1 MDRNAMKGDGSVRK
15 YVVLAALAAVVV
27 LAGCSGGSS
36 GDLEGRLAKLE
47 AENQALKQKVETL
60 TQELRPLEKRVHE
73 LDQQN
78 QHLEKAIVQA
88 RDDLVSRLR
97 EMVQQERSGRTRRF
111 VRPPARVPVKPKP
124 YMGFDGQTLTPEV
137 AEQLKVKATSGVVV
151 TAVRDGGPAKAA
163 GLQKDD
169 VVQKLDGADLKTKE
183 GLIAALGKKAP
194 GQQITLMALRGGKPL
209 ELKVTLGRR

>member
-1 MDRNAMKGDGSVRK
+1 MRQ
-15 YVVLAALAAVVV
+15 YVVLAALAAAVV

-36 GDLEGRLAKLE
+36 DDLQGRLAKLE
-47 AENQALKQKVETL
+47 AENEALKQKVETL

-124 YMGFDGQTLTPEV
+124 YAGFDGQTLTPEV
-137 AEQLKVKATSGVVV
+137 AEQLKVKATAGVVV

-169 VVQKLDGADLKTKE
+169 MVHGLDGADLKTKE
-183 GLIAALGKKAP
+183 ELIAALGKKAP
-194 GQQITLMALRGGKPL
+194 GEQITLMVLRGGKPL